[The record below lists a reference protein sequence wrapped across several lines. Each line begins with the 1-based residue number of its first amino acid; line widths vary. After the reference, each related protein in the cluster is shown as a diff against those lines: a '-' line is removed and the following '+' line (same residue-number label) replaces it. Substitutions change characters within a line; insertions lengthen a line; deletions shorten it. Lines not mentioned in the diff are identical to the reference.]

1 MNRKKIAQAALLLL
15 LIVIFFVKM
24 TVIPATQHTASYGRS
39 DFAVFHAAGWLLHQ
53 EKNPYKLGLLHPR
66 LEKIRGYQAGSHFL
80 YPPVTGLLFVPI
92 SMVKYK
98 TMAWI
103 WYGFS
108 LLFLLGIFLVVQKLN
123 AKRFTTLQWSAVVA
137 IATLSGAIYAN
148 LRLGQVNLLLALL
161 FGIHLIAAT
170 KKKYILGGITLAT
183 IILFKIFPA
192 ILLLYYL
199 IRKEWKMLFATAVA
213 GLALVGTSILFF
225 GIDVHIAYFTV
236 LQELST
242 GIGVPKDFIKF
253 DNSTIFGTTLRVL
266 TFFQTEF
273 HISDTQYAIANGLR
287 VASGACLLAVLS
299 TLTFLYRKKETHFV
313 LLSLWMSIPLMASV
327 EIQSQYFLFLYPMLL
342 SLLLFTPKSLQKK
355 SQKALIFTATIL
367 ICLSFLRTLPEAMR
381 NTIVTIIPYAFI
393 GHGILLGV
401 LLPWLYRQV
410 KPTKKEA

>member
-1 MNRKKIAQAALLLL
+1 MNRKKIAQIALLLI

-24 TVIPATQHTASYGRS
+24 TILPATKHPLSYGRS
-39 DFAVFHAAGWLLHQ
+39 DFAVFHAAGWLLQ
-53 EKNPYKLGLLHPR
+53 QDQNPYKQGLIQPR
-66 LEKIRGYQAGSHFL
+66 LKKIRGYQAGSRFL
-80 YPPVTGLLFVPI
+80 YTPVTGLLFVPM

-98 TMAWI
+98 TMSWI

-137 IATLSGAIYAN
+137 IATMSGAIFAN

-170 KKKYILGGITLAT
+170 KKKYILGGMTLAT
-183 IILFKIFPA
+183 IILFKVFPA

-199 IRKEWKMLFATAVA
+199 IRREWKMLFSTAVA
-213 GLALVGTSILFF
+213 GLALVAISILFF
-225 GIDVHIAYFTV
+225 GIDVHVQYITV
-236 LQELST
+236 IRDLST
-242 GIGVPKDFIKF
+242 GIGVPTDFIKF
-253 DNSTIFGTTLRVL
+253 DNSTIFGTTLRAL

-273 HISDTQYAIANGLR
+273 HISDTQYTIANTLR
-287 VASGACLLAVLS
+287 LASGAVLLAALS
-299 TLTFLYRKKETHFV
+299 MITFLHRKKETNFV
-313 LLSLWMSIPLMASV
+313 LLTLWMSLPLMASV
-327 EIQSQYFLFLYPMLL
+327 EIQSQYFLFFYPMLL
-342 SLLLFTPKSLQKK
+342 SLILFVPKSLQKK
-355 SQKALIFTATIL
+355 SLRALILLATIL
-367 ICLSFLRTLPEAMR
+367 IGLSFMRTLPEVMR

-393 GHGILLGV
+393 GHVILLSV